1 MSIMGAVAAPVVS
14 GLFGLFGSKKKQETT
29 TRVDY
34 QYIRDAASAAG
45 FNPLTALMNGG
56 SANATTVS
64 NAPALAAQD
73 FVEEALAKS
82 ADTFF
87 NRESYAAQR
96 ELERL
101 EVDLAREKLAE
112 LRKTNSAVARAQSWG
127 YGIPRA
133 TNQTG
138 VDDVSGS
145 GLARRSGD
153 VSGAGGAGVQ
163 SSAADVNKPAP
174 DTVPLYQWV
183 YDDMTGRRIR
193 QVNPDVADAS
203 TPEQLDALL
212 RFGANDAVQNG
223 VPAVLGSRRSKSFDD
238 FLGYNPDKRGPRY
251 RSSKSGKLPYKNPRY
266 AR

>member
-1 MSIMGAVAAPVVS
+1 MSILGAVAGPLVS

-29 TRVDY
+29 THVDY

-73 FVEEALAKS
+73 FVAEALAKS

-112 LRKTNSAVARAQSWG
+112 LRQANSAVARVQSWG

-145 GLARRSGD
+145 GLARPSGD
-153 VSGAGGAGVQ
+153 VSGVGRAGVQ
-163 SSAADVNKPAP
+163 SADVNKPDP
-174 DTVPLYQWV
+174 QTIPLYQWV
-183 YDDMTGRRIR
+183 YDDMTGRRVR

-212 RFGANDAVQNG
+212 RFGANDTVQNG
-223 VPAVLGSRRSKSFDD
+223 IPAVLAAPPSKRFQD
-238 FLGYNPDKRGPRY
+238 FLGYKSGKKGPRY
-251 RSSKSGKLPYKNPRY
+251 RSSQSGKMPHKKLRY
-266 AR
+266 QR